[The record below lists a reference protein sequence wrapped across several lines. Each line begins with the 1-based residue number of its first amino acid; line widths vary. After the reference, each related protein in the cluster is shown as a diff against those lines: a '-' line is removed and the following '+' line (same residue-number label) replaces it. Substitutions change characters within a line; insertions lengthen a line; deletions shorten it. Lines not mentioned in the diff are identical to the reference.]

1 MPMRMRLSRDE
12 RRLRLLLAAIEVFG
26 EKGYRKTEVSEI
38 VHRAGVTKPM
48 LYRHFPGGKAEIYME
63 VLDDHLQSMMRKLG
77 EAMAKAEAPLDALR
91 RGIDAYLR
99 FAEENPEAFHLLAET
114 SAELDP
120 GIVDRLKEVRSTIAD
135 GLADTIGAVLKEAD
149 LSPEGAPVYAHVLL
163 GGVESVVA
171 WWLETKLLERSA
183 VVTYLLTLLWRG
195 FEGLPRGES
204 RIRLELS
211 RLIDLPRVVAEYG
224 DRTGKIFKRYQVA
237 PVWRADRPGR
247 GRFREFYQCDVDV
260 VGPEFGLADA
270 EVILVV
276 TDALA
281 AVGLKSF
288 EVRLNS
294 RKVLR
299 GLIESYGIDPAREAD
314 VLVALDK
321 FDKIGE
327 AGVAGELRE
336 RGVHAPRLIHE
347 IARPGEALR
356 RDLGQ
361 SEIGRTGLDEVDR
374 LIDLVGPL
382 VNDGAVTF
390 SPALAR
396 GLSYYT

>member
-77 EAMAKAEAPLDALR
+77 EAMGKAEAPLDALR

-149 LSPEGAPVYAHVLL
+149 LSPEGAPIYAHVLL

-171 WWLETKLLERSA
+171 WWLETKFLERSA

-204 RIRLELS
+204 RIRLGLS
-211 RLIDLPRVVAEYG
+211 RLIDLTPIA
-224 DRTGKIFKRYQVA
+224 
-237 PVWRADRPGR
+237 
-247 GRFREFYQCDVDV
+247 
-260 VGPEFGLADA
+260 
-270 EVILVV
+270 
-276 TDALA
+276 
-281 AVGLKSF
+281 
-288 EVRLNS
+288 
-294 RKVLR
+294 
-299 GLIESYGIDPAREAD
+299 
-314 VLVALDK
+314 
-321 FDKIGE
+321 E
-327 AGVAGELRE
+327 AG
-336 RGVHAPRLIHE
+336 
-347 IARPGEALR
+347 
-356 RDLGQ
+356 
-361 SEIGRTGLDEVDR
+361 S
-374 LIDLVGPL
+374 
-382 VNDGAVTF
+382 
-390 SPALAR
+390 
-396 GLSYYT
+396 